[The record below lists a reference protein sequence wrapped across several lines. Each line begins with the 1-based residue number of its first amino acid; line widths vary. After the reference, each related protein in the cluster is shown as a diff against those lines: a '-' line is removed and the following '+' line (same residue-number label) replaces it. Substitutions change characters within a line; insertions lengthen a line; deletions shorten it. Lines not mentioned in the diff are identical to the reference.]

1 MSDERGG
8 GTGGIFMAFL
18 AGGLIGAG
26 LALLYAPASGRE
38 TREKIGG
45 MAEDMKKKS
54 GQWSGD
60 VKQKVEGFVEEERT
74 VLKAAYDAGR
84 DAMAREKARFA
95 DVKPVAE

>member
-1 MSDERGG
+1 MSEEKCGA
-8 GTGGIFMAFL
+8 GGILVAFL

-26 LALLYAPASGRE
+26 LAILYAPASGRE

-45 MAEDMKKKS
+45 MAEDLKKKS
-54 GQWSGD
+54 EQWSGD

-84 DAMAREKARFA
+84 EAMTREKARFGE
-95 DVKPVAE
+95 VTPPE

>member
-1 MSDERGG
+1 MSEEKCGA
-8 GTGGIFMAFL
+8 GGILVAFL

-45 MAEDMKKKS
+45 MAEDLKKKS
-54 GQWSGD
+54 EQWTGD

-84 DAMAREKARFA
+84 EAMTREKARFGE
-95 DVKPVAE
+95 VTPPE